1 MEVLNLFAWLLAFLY
16 LIQFLPKNHVDKE
29 NERIRAGY
37 EELGRKYSQAVSEK
51 RIDDSVFNEHY
62 GE

>member
-16 LIQFLPKNHVDKE
+16 LIQFLPKNYVDKE
-29 NERIRAGY
+29 NERIRADY

-62 GE
+62 GK